1 MAMNYRKNL
10 YKLYTNV
17 KNVSSNEKFKW
28 NILQGKS
35 YEKNI
40 LKKISIKFST
50 WKDTLCSINASLYDL
65 YVHEYTFCWT

>member
-1 MAMNYRKNL
+1 MNYRKNL

-50 WKDTLCSINASLYDL
+50 
-65 YVHEYTFCWT
+65 

>member
-1 MAMNYRKNL
+1 MTMNYRKNL
-10 YKLYTNV
+10 YKLY
-17 KNVSSNEKFKW
+17 KRQKCQFNEKFKW

-50 WKDTLCSINASLYDL
+50 
-65 YVHEYTFCWT
+65 